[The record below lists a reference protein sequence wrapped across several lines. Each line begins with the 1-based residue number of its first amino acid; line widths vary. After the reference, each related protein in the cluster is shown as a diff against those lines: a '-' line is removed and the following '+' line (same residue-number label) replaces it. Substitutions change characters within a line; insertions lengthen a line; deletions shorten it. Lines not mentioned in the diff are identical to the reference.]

1 VVTQTEKNLYNT
13 YLRISRSSRNKPFS
27 YRKDFSDLDDSTA
40 LHLKRIYNLLSKYPH
55 IKADDYFAAPFKVYP
70 NADFFPLDFFAGMGG
85 VNAYTVYMKQVQ
97 EMSPDSNEQIE
108 FIQRSLKYIGMFCI
122 KNGITLKQYPKHK
135 TGVTYSWM
143 KHVKKHEISIYS
155 LMDFPEISNIISNT
169 PEDERELFLGEMS
182 RYFWGYKTKYIQSKL
197 AKEFVEQGL
206 KKVEKVIKSKN
217 SE

>member
-1 VVTQTEKNLYNT
+1 
-13 YLRISRSSRNKPFS
+13 
-27 YRKDFSDLDDSTA
+27 
-40 LHLKRIYNLLSKYPH
+40 
-55 IKADDYFAAPFKVYP
+55 
-70 NADFFPLDFFAGMGG
+70 
-85 VNAYTVYMKQVQ
+85 
-97 EMSPDSNEQIE
+97 
-108 FIQRSLKYIGMFCI
+108 
-122 KNGITLKQYPKHK
+122 
-135 TGVTYSWM
+135 M